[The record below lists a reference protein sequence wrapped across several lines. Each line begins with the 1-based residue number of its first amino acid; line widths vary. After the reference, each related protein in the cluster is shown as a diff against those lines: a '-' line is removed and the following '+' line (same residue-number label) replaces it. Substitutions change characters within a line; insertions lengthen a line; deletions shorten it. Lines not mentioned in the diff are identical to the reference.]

1 MPFTSRKKK
10 SEYDARYR
18 ASHREYILKC
28 KIEWYAAHRKENAEK
43 CKQYAATHRKEIAEE
58 KAQYYAA
65 HHKEARKVQTVYR
78 ATHRAELAWSNMHRR
93 CNNPVGRSAA
103 YVGVRVCRR
112 WSGPKGKA
120 NFLSDMGPRPAGTS
134 LSRFADTGDYKK
146 SNCAWHTPEQQR
158 AEARKKLSN
167 AKEHYVDICR

>member
-43 CKQYAATHRKEIAEE
+43 C
-58 KAQYYAA
+58 
-65 HHKEARKVQTVYR
+65 
-78 ATHRAELAWSNMHRR
+78 WSNMHRR

-112 WSGPKGKA
+112 WSGPKGKVTVH
-120 NFLSDMGPRPAGTS
+120 GIPAHS
-134 LSRFADTGDYKK
+134 K
-146 SNCAWHTPEQQR
+146 QQ
-158 AEARKKLSN
+158 N
-167 AKEHYVDICR
+167 I